1 MRFFLQHLLS
11 IDERNWAPMKIGHG
25 ESILTDSVFSFHQ
38 GTLPLLI
45 SIPHLGT
52 DIPPHI
58 RNQLSNV
65 AEGVADTDW
74 HLDRLY
80 GFAKAAGASVL
91 AARVSRYVIDLN
103 RPASGE
109 SLYPGQTTTGLCPTE
124 TFHGESL
131 YPNDVGPDEAEI
143 AARLNVYWKPYHA
156 RLREE
161 LDRLKA
167 EHGAVLLWEAHSIA
181 SVLPRL
187 FDGKLPDLNLGTNAG
202 ASCDS
207 RILDAVT
214 GTLDGQPFTWVANG
228 RFKGGYITREY
239 GRPADGIHAI
249 QLEMCQSTYMDETP
263 PFAYRS
269 DLADQVE
276 PVVERM
282 VLAAVDALRAV
293 GR

>member
-1 MRFFLQHLLS
+1 M
-11 IDERNWAPMKIGHG
+11 
-25 ESILTDSVFSFHQ
+25 TDSIFSFHQ

-58 RNQLSNV
+58 GSQLGHV
-65 AEGVADTDW
+65 AEAVADTDW
-74 HLDRLY
+74 HLDRIY

-124 TFHGESL
+124 TFHGEPI
-131 YPNDVGPDEAEI
+131 YPDGGGPDEAEI
-143 AARLNVYWKPYHA
+143 ASRLEAFWKPYHA

-167 EHGAVLLWEAHSIA
+167 AHGAVLLWEAHSIA

-187 FDGKLPDLNLGTNAG
+187 FDGKLPDLNLGTNSG
-202 ASCDS
+202 VSCDS

-214 GTLDGQPFTWVANG
+214 GTLDAQPFSWVANG

-239 GRPADGIHAI
+239 GRPADGVHAI
-249 QLEMCQSTYMDETP
+249 QLEMSQSTYMNETR
-263 PFAYRS
+263 PFEYRAA
-269 DLADQVE
+269 LADQVK

-282 VLAAVDALRAV
+282 VLTAVDALRAV